1 MPQISNHN
9 INKSKESTSSVQ
21 KINVSKENIIK
32 INLEPMS
39 KYYSILKDL
48 GHGSYGQVKK
58 VRHIKLCEDRAMK
71 IVNKKS
77 ESSQNEIEILRK
89 ISHPNISNIFEI
101 FEDSRKY
108 YIMME
113 FLEGG
118 ELFDVIICSF
128 LIAIHSPFIV
138 SSNWI

>member
-21 KINVSKENIIK
+21 KIKVSKENIIK
-32 INLEPMS
+32 INIEPMS

-77 ESSQNEIEILRK
+77 
-89 ISHPNISNIFEI
+89 IS
-101 FEDSRKY
+101 K
-108 YIMME
+108 
-113 FLEGG
+113 
-118 ELFDVIICSF
+118 
-128 LIAIHSPFIV
+128 
-138 SSNWI
+138 